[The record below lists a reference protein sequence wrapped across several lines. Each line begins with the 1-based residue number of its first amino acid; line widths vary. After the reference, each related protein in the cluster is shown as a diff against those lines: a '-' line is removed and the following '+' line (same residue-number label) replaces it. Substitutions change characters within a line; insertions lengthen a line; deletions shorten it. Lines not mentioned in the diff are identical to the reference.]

1 MATTPAGVGRL
12 DEFHTGCCLKKSSG
26 TLGDPLADSQMTG
39 IVVRYSI
46 HTSAM
51 KPDGRAL
58 VLKVMVEA
66 KRLHQKSHG
75 ILVPCGQGTGSI
87 LPHRVIL
94 KEGPKVL

>member
-1 MATTPAGVGRL
+1 MATTLAGVGRL
-12 DEFHTGCCLKKSSG
+12 DEFHTGCGLKKPSG
-26 TLGDPLADSQMTG
+26 GPGDPLTDSQMAG
-39 IVVRYSI
+39 IVVRDSI

-51 KPDGRAL
+51 QSDGRAL

-87 LPHRVIL
+87 LPHGVIL

>member
-1 MATTPAGVGRL
+1 MAATVVGVGRL
-12 DEFHTGCCLKKSSG
+12 DEFHTGCGLKKPSG
-26 TLGDPLADSQMTG
+26 GLGDPLTDSQMAG

-46 HTSAM
+46 QTFAM
-51 KPDGRAL
+51 EPHGRAF

-66 KRLHQKSHG
+66 KRIHQKSHG

-87 LPHRVIL
+87 LPHGVIL

>member
-1 MATTPAGVGRL
+1 MATTLARVGRL
-12 DEFHTGCCLKKSSG
+12 NEFHAGCCLKKPSG
-26 TLGDPLADSQMTG
+26 DLGDSLADSQMAG

-51 KPDGRAL
+51 EPDGRAL
-58 VLKVMVEA
+58 VLKIMVKAE
-66 KRLHQKSHG
+66 RLHQKSHG
-75 ILVPCGQGTGSI
+75 ILVLCGQSIGSI

>member
-1 MATTPAGVGRL
+1 MATTLAGVGRL
-12 DEFHTGCCLKKSSG
+12 DEFHTGCGLKKPSG
-26 TLGDPLADSQMTG
+26 DLGNSLADSQMAG

-46 HTSAM
+46 YTSAM
-51 KPDGRAL
+51 EPDGRAL
-58 VLKVMVEA
+58 VLKIMVKA

-75 ILVPCGQGTGSI
+75 ILVPRGQGTGSI